1 MKKLINSINKLNDSE
16 LEVIITEEIIPYFRS
31 DELSSLKLMKQFS
44 KIILLPEIY
53 SAFNFETVSYD
64 ELDQIGRDKLFILA
78 YEQVQSDKKS

>member
-53 SAFNFETVSYD
+53 SAFNFETDSYD

-78 YEQVQSDKKS
+78 YEQVKYDKKS